1 MPVKKSAFRLNKRA
15 PDQPCLFRRNDYTSS
30 YANGDFVI
38 RSSTSAYPFGGALV
52 STGMLKFEKPSADS
66 GAALKAAI
74 DYAKK
79 PENKG
84 KVIVALLPDTGDR
97 YYSTPL
103 FTE

>member
-1 MPVKKSAFRLNKRA
+1 MKKNLTKAVKTGIVYFVSILSDRK
-15 PDQPCLFRRNDYTSS
+15 TS
-30 YANGDFVI
+30 NGLV
-38 RSSTSAYPFGGALV
+38 LV
-52 STGMLKFEKPSADS
+52 STGVLKLRKPSADS